1 MSRADRLLN
10 LADLLRGRDVTT
22 VNVLANELGISRR
35 TVLRDLASLRA
46 RGLPIT
52 GEPGHGGGLRLEHDR
67 GVAAVHMS
75 IAEVAALWLAA
86 RLSREASDLPWAQA
100 AHSGLAKLLA
110 CLPALRSREL
120 RSMCRRVIIGP
131 PASNYVRGTAGTPPR
146 ELLRRSTLEAK
157 DRVARPA
164 AGAAGLVHPR
174 ARSCDQQAANV
185 PHGSHLASAP
195 PARSRVSRGPG
206 DDPHAGA
213 RSPEMASAQ
222 LGMTQSG
229 PDDLAPLDA
238 LPPAMRLAGLQW

>member
-1 MSRADRLLN
+1 MPRADRLLS
-10 LADLLRGRDVTT
+10 LADLLRGREVTT
-22 VNVLANELGISRR
+22 VDALAGELGVSRR

-110 CLPALRSREL
+110 CLPPIRSREL
-120 RSMCRRVIIGP
+120 RAMCRRVIVGP

-146 ELLRRSTLEAK
+146 ELLRVFDEAFAERRGLAFAYTDRDGRRSKRAIEPHGLLLEPPVWYILALDLAISK
-157 DRVARPA
+157 PRTFRMDRIARP
-164 AGAAGLVHPR
+164 
-174 ARSCDQQAANV
+174 
-185 PHGSHLASAP
+185 
-195 PARSRVSRGPG
+195 RVLR
-206 DDPHAGA
+206 DHVF
-213 RSPEMASAQ
+213 RE
-222 LGMTQSG
+222 
-229 PDDLAPLDA
+229 DLAMIRTQVPGHARWRA
-238 LPPAMRLAGLQW
+238 LSSA